1 MIFGEATYID
11 IILPLPLKQKF
22 TYQVG
27 DEHIS
32 NIEIGCRVA
41 VPFGRSKVY
50 AGLVDAIHKTKPDY
64 EVKFI
69 IDVLDE
75 RPIASVKHL
84 ELWQWVADYY
94 MCSLGEVMNAALPS
108 SFKLANETSIVL
120 HPNWDEDATKLSDAE
135 YLIVDALLLQKR
147 LKIQEIA
154 QILQRKTILP
164 FIKKM
169 QELKVIELEEEILE
183 RFRPKTRRMLRLA
196 DGMNPE
202 KAKTILAEHR
212 SSPRQEE
219 FLEQFLA
226 EQTNDVSFHSFC
238 KKYGFKTANVKGLVI
253 KGILVLYDLEVNRLE
268 QTEMEGAPLAKL
280 NDEQEK
286 VVHELKNTTKQV
298 NLLHGVTSSGKTE
311 VYIHLIKEA
320 IDAGK
325 QVLFLAPEIALTTQ
339 LVSRLKHAFGDLVGV
354 YHSRFGMN
362 ERAELWRD
370 VKNNLRFPIIIG
382 ARSSVFLP
390 FENLGLIIVDEEH
403 ESSFKQQDPS
413 PRYHARDVA
422 VYMGHHYNAKVVLGT
437 ATPSLESAYNVHKG
451 KYGIQ
456 SLKKR
461 YGGFSFP
468 KVHRVDIAHAYKRKR
483 MNGHFSE
490 ALLMSIQ
497 ATLDK
502 GEQVLLFQNRRG
514 FAPQQECQSCGH
526 VPHCK
531 HCDVSLTFHK
541 SSKSLRCHYCGYSEK
556 TSTACKACNKQDVKL
571 KGFGTEKIE
580 DELITLFPDR
590 VIKRMDLDTTRKK
603 NSYENIL
610 NAFEEQEIDILVGT
624 QMISKGLD
632 FNHVGLVGVL
642 SADQMLNF
650 PDFRAFERAFQM
662 LCQVSGRAGRKQSDS
677 EVIIQ
682 TFQPEHEV
690 LKLVED
696 HNYKDLLKGQL
707 QERQAFRYPPY
718 HRLIHI
724 TVRNR
729 NRRVVEHASSLLAKS
744 MRTVFEHRVLGP
756 EYPAFERLKGYYQK
770 QILLKIER
778 DLSYPDSKDKL
789 NRFVNAILSQA
800 NFRGS
805 KIRVDV
811 DPF

>member
-11 IILPLPLKQKF
+11 IILPLPIKQKF
-22 TYQVG
+22 TYQLG
-27 DEHIS
+27 DEHLS
-32 NIEIGCRVA
+32 KAEVGCRVA
-41 VPFGRSKVY
+41 VPFGRSKIY
-50 AGLVDAIHKTKPDY
+50 AGLIDSIHTTKPEY

-75 RPIASVKHL
+75 LPLISAKHI
-84 ELWQWVADYY
+84 ELWQWIADYY

-108 SFKLANETSIVL
+108 SFKLANETSIVI
-120 HPNWDEDATKLSDAE
+120 HPNWDEDTSKLSDAE
-135 YLIVDALLLQKR
+135 YLIIDALLLQKK

-169 QELKVIELEEEILE
+169 QELKVIEIEEEIQE
-183 RFRPKTRRMLRLA
+183 RFKPKIRKMMRLCEGIYA
-196 DGMNPE
+196 AQ
-202 KAKTILAEHR
+202 AKSILENHR
-212 SSPRQEE
+212 SSPKQEE
-219 FLEQFLA
+219 FLSQFLN
-226 EQTNDVSFHSFC
+226 EKKDEVSFHSFC
-238 KKYGFKTANVKGLVI
+238 KSYGFKTANVKGLVS
-253 KGILVLYDLEVNRLE
+253 KGIIDLYDLEVNRLE
-268 QTEMEGAPLAKL
+268 QIEMDGAPLAKL
-280 NDEQEK
+280 NEEQEK
-286 VVHELKNTTKQV
+286 VLLQLRSTNKNV
-298 NLLHGVTSSGKTE
+298 SLLHGVTSSGKTE
-311 VYIHLIKEA
+311 VYIHLIKETV
-320 IDAGK
+320 DAGK
-325 QVLFLAPEIALTTQ
+325 QVLFLVPEIALTTQ

-390 FENLGLIIVDEEH
+390 FEDLGLIIVDEEH

-422 VYMGHHYNAKVVLGT
+422 VYMGHHYNAKVLLGT
-437 ATPSLESAYNVHKG
+437 ATPSLETAYNVHKG
-451 KYGIQ
+451 KYGIH
-456 SLKKR
+456 SLRKR

-468 KVHRVDIAHAYKRKR
+468 KIHRVDIAHAYKRKR

-490 ALLMSIQ
+490 ALLMAIQ
-497 ATLDK
+497 ETLDK

-526 VPHCK
+526 VPQCK
-531 HCDVSLTFHK
+531 HCDVSLTYHK
-541 SSKSLRCHYCGYSEK
+541 SSRSIRCHYCGYSEK
-556 TSTACKACNKQDVKL
+556 NTNACKACNKQDVKL
-571 KGFGTEKIE
+571 KGFGTEKVE
-580 DELITLFPDR
+580 DELIKLFPNR

-677 EVIIQ
+677 VVIIQ

-696 HNYKDLLKGQL
+696 HNYKDLLNGQL
-707 QERQAFRYPPY
+707 LERQAFRYPPY

-729 NRRVVEHASSLLAKS
+729 NRRVVEQASSLLAKS

-778 DLSYPDSKDKL
+778 NLSYPDSKDKL
-789 NRFVNAILSQA
+789 NRFVNAILSQT

-805 KIRVDV
+805 KIKVDV